1 MSPEEI
7 DERRRRCGPE
17 DPGRRVRSP
26 AAILGLVGLWGARRD
41 ARRRRSRRPAV
52 ARLVVA
58 PRRNRRRRV
67 KHCLARMNAC
77 TSKLAPSARE
87 QAVAEMAKK
96 RATWEAASSGPA
108 RDALKGTCQ
117 AEMGTMPI
125 VCGPIGIWACDTYL
139 LKMEVCIAKMD
150 PAARSTTET
159 SFKET
164 RAAWQAAVRS
174 GANIGLLQQG
184 CEAAVAAIHRR
195 ADEPAAE
202 AHHDDDLV
210 EARMNKRMFA
220 VVIASCGRSAAVA
233 TRRAAAER
241 LRPPARSASRRVTTT
256 SPRWKPVSSR

>member
-1 MSPEEI
+1 MSPEKSTN
-7 DERRRRCGPE
+7 DGAGAARRTPEGGSARPRRSWVWWACGAL
-17 DPGRRVRSP
+17 VATLAAVALVVLLSRSSSSHP
-26 AAILGLVGLWGARRD
+26 AAIG
-41 ARRRRSRRPAV
+41 
-52 ARLVVA
+52 VVE
-58 PRRNRRRRV
+58 
-67 KHCLARMNAC
+67 CDDYLARMDAC

-184 CEAAVAAIHRR
+184 CEAAVAAI
-195 ADEPAAE
+195 
-202 AHHDDDLV
+202 
-210 EARMNKRMFA
+210 
-220 VVIASCGRSAAVA
+220 
-233 TRRAAAER
+233 
-241 LRPPARSASRRVTTT
+241 PPTCR
-256 SPRWKPVSSR
+256 